1 VIARVGHELRL
12 ALIALQFLTRVPVP
26 AAVGYEDAWLHA
38 SARHFPL
45 VGAVVGAIGASVLL
59 AASLVWP
66 WPVAVLLSIVA
77 TLIVTGAFH
86 EDGLADTFDGLGGA
100 VSRERALVIMK
111 DSRLGTYG
119 AVALLAVLAL
129 KAATLISLAAEAAA
143 ALVLAHTASRALPVL
158 LIRALPYGGDA
169 ESAKA
174 KPLAQRV
181 SLAGVVVAC
190 AWVVAVALLLVAV
203 GALPA
208 SRVALALGAA
218 CTVAWAMAR
227 WLRRRLQGFTGDT
240 LGAAQ
245 QLGEVAI
252 YLALGAHA
260 VA

>member
-1 VIARVGHELRL
+1 VISRLAHELRL
-12 ALIALQFLTRVPVP
+12 VLIALQFLTRIPVP
-26 AAVGYEDAWLHA
+26 ASVGYQDAWLHA

-45 VGAVVGAIGASVLL
+45 IGAVVGAIGACVLL
-59 AASLVWP
+59 AASHVWP
-66 WPVAVLLSIVA
+66 WPVAVLLSMAA
-77 TLIVTGAFH
+77 TLVVTGAFH
-86 EDGLADTFDGLGGA
+86 EDGLADTFDALGGT

-119 AVALLAVLAL
+119 TVALVAILAL
-129 KAATLISLAAEAAA
+129 KAAVLVSLAALAPA

-181 SLAGVVVAC
+181 SVAGVGVAC
-190 AWVVAVALLLVAV
+190 AWVVAIALVLVAS

-208 SRVALALGAA
+208 PRVAVALIAA
-218 CTVAWAMAR
+218 CAVAWAMTR
-227 WLRRRLQGFTGDT
+227 WLRRRLNGFTGDT

-252 YLALGAHA
+252 YLALGAHTLA
-260 VA
+260 